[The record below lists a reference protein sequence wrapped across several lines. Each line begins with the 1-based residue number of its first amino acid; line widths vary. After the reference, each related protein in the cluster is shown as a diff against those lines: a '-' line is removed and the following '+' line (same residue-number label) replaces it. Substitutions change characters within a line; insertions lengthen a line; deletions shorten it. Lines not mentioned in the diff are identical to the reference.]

1 MPPARE
7 KPVAQTMAR
16 KLAYRNLFHDR
27 VSLLVTLVGI
37 LFSVVL
43 ISVMCSMYIGM
54 GACIVAVM
62 DHIKADLWIVPE
74 GVKSFD
80 LPLGLLRGREKH
92 AALSTPGVQSAD
104 NIIISFIQWRRFSNH
119 GIDSGCATATGRCG
133 TITALLVGAD
143 ATANQSLPWDFVNG
157 SATDLSTPNAVA
169 IDKVYFKEL
178 GVEGVGD
185 HAEINFMQATV
196 KAVTEGIRSFTTIP
210 YVFVGGEAA
219 RKLVGAETEEG
230 TYVLVRVAPGN
241 DVEAVRKSLQ
251 ARLPNM
257 EVLTHQDLRQ
267 RSHDYWLYNTGAG
280 AGLIAGM
287 VLAIIVGVVVVAQTL
302 YASTKEHLNEFA
314 TLRALGASSGFLC
327 KVILW
332 QAVLS
337 ATIGY
342 ILGMIVSIIVIYL
355 LASVLPILMTF
366 NLAAGLLA
374 LTIVMCT
381 IAAISAIFKVIRID
395 PAVVFS
401 R

>member
-1 MPPARE
+1 MAPASE

-43 ISVMCSMYIGM
+43 IAVMCSMYIGM
-54 GACIVAVM
+54 GAAIVAVM
-62 DHIKADLWIVPE
+62 DHIKADLWVVPE
-74 GVKSFD
+74 GLKSFD
-80 LPLGLLRGREKH
+80 LPLGLLRDREKH

-104 NIIISFIQWRRFSNH
+104 NIIISFIQWRRFSKH

-143 ATANQSLPWDFVNG
+143 PWDFVNG
-157 SATDLSTPNAVA
+157 STTDLSTPNAVA
-169 IDKVYFKEL
+169 VDKVYFKEL

-185 HAEINFMQATV
+185 HAEINTAMNPWTQQATV
-196 KAVTEGIRSFTTIP
+196 KAVTDGIRSFTTIP
-210 YVFVGGEAA
+210 YVFVGHEAA
-219 RKLVGAETEEG
+219 RKLVGAETDQG
-230 TYVLVRVAPGN
+230 TYVLVRVAPGS

-257 EVLTHQDLRQ
+257 EVLPQEVLRQ

-287 VLAIIVGVVVVAQTL
+287 VLAIIVGTVVVAQTL

-337 ATIGY
+337 AIIGY
-342 ILGMIVSIIVIYL
+342 ILGMVVSYIVIYL
-355 LASVLPILMTF
+355 LAYVLPILMTF

-381 IAAISAIFKVIRID
+381 MAAISAIFKVIRID